1 MKKHLFLFMI
11 LVITMSLVGCDFF
24 FPSGGTTGEPTSFLT
39 SPRTTTE
46 SEINMERV
54 ISDVYQR
61 IYEDLYDEV
70 RAEVIADLSD
80 EEFQRIYQDILADL
94 YQEVDAGNISVT
106 AVTVAD
112 LIMGVARDEVNSV
125 IGVSNYNASN
135 TIQSVGSGVIY
146 KHIGSTY
153 YVMTNEHVIEDGT
166 RYEIRFA
173 SGTSVSAVLLGSD
186 TTSDLAVL
194 SFQSD
199 LDLKVASIGDSDSLP
214 RGMMVLAVGHPNGY
228 DYFNS
233 VTMGIV
239 SGKDRYFDIDDDGVK
254 DMFVGY
260 IQHDA
265 PINSGNSGG
274 ALFNLAG
281 EVVGI
286 NVIKIASTAI
296 EGMGFAI
303 PATLALAV
311 CEDIE
316 ELGFSN
322 QIPGVGIQF
331 NDIASDR
338 ETLDNLGIEIPS
350 GINNGFYVHLIT
362 PNSSVD
368 GKVLP
373 GDIVLEIGDIIITN
387 LYNFSVE
394 FSKYHVGDIIDIVVY
409 RNGETITLEDIE
421 LLPKVQVVNE

>member
-1 MKKHLFLFMI
+1 MKKRISLIFILMI
-11 LVITMSLVGCDFF
+11 ALGLAGCDFLL
-24 FPSGGTTGEPTSFLT
+24 PSGGPSTEPTSFLT

-46 SEINMERV
+46 AEINMDRV
-54 ISDVYQR
+54 ISEVYQR

-70 RAEVIADLSD
+70 RAEVIADLSE
-80 EEFQRIYQDILADL
+80 EEFNRIYQDILADL

-106 AVTVAD
+106 AVTVAE
-112 LIMGVARDEVNSV
+112 LIMDVARDEANSV
-125 IGVSNYNASN
+125 IGVSNYNSLD

-146 KHIGSTY
+146 KHIGTTY
-153 YVMTNEHVIEDGT
+153 YVMTNEHVIENGK

-173 SGTSVSAVLLGSD
+173 SGASVPAVLLGSD
-186 TTSDLAVL
+186 KTSDLAVL

-199 LDLKVASIGDSDSLP
+199 LDLKVAVIGDSDSLP

-228 DYFNS
+228 DFFNS
-233 VTMGIV
+233 ITLGIV
-239 SGKDRYFDIDDDGVK
+239 SGKDRYFDTDEDNIK

-316 ELGFSN
+316 DLGFSN

-338 ETLDNLGIEIPS
+338 ETLENQGIVLPE
-350 GINNGFYVHLIT
+350 GINNGFYVHLVT

-373 GDIVLEIGDIIITN
+373 GDIVRQIGDIVISN
-387 LYNFSVE
+387 LYNFSIE
-394 FSKYHVGDIIDIVVY
+394 FSKYHVGDVIDIVVY
-409 RNGETITLEDIE
+409 RGGETITLKDIE

>member
-1 MKKHLFLFMI
+1 MD
-11 LVITMSLVGCDFF
+11 LVI
-24 FPSGGTTGEPTSFLT
+24 
-39 SPRTTTE
+39 
-46 SEINMERV
+46 SE
-54 ISDVYQR
+54 VYQR
-61 IYEDLYDEV
+61 IYDDLYDQV
-70 RAEVIADLSD
+70 RAEVIDDLSQEAFD
-80 EEFQRIYQDILADL
+80 RIYQDILADL
-94 YQEVDAGNISVT
+94 YQEVDEGTISIT
-106 AVTVAD
+106 AITVAD
-112 LIMGVARDEVNSV
+112 LIMNVARDEANAV
-125 IGVSNYNASN
+125 IGVSNFNG
-135 TIQSVGSGVIY
+135 TDTLQSIGSGVIY
-146 KHIGSTY
+146 KHIGTTY
-153 YVMTNEHVIEDGT
+153 YVMTNEHVIEDGS
-166 RYEIRFA
+166 RFEIQFA
-173 SGTSVSAVLLGSD
+173 SEVTYPAVLLGSD

-199 LDLKVASIGDSDSLP
+199 IDYHVATFGDSDALP

-228 DYFNS
+228 DFFNS
-233 VTMGIV
+233 ITMGIV
-239 SGKDRYFDIDDDGVK
+239 SGKDRYFDTDNDNVK

-281 EVVGI
+281 EVIGI
-286 NVIKIASTAI
+286 NVIKIASTEI

-338 ETLDNLGIEIPS
+338 ETLDNLGIILPE
-350 GINNGFYVHLIT
+350 GINNGFYVHLVT

-368 GKVLP
+368 GFVLP
-373 GDIVLEIGDIIITN
+373 GDIVLQIGDIVITN

-394 FSKYHVGDIIDIVVY
+394 FSKYHVGDVIDIVVY
-409 RNGETITLEDIE
+409 RQGETLTLHDIE